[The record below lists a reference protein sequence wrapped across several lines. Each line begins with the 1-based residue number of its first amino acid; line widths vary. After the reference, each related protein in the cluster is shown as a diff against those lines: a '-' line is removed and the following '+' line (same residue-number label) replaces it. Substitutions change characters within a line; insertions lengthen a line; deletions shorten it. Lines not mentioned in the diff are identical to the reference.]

1 MLTNEQ
7 MPETKKR
14 KTKIKDEKFRKG
26 NMKRIISC
34 LFFGMCSIILSAQNK
49 KAVPIIFDSDMGPD
63 YDDVGAITMLHTFAD
78 NGDAKIL
85 ATMAST
91 KYECVAC
98 VFSVFNNYFKR
109 NDIPIGVPKGNA
121 VMLRD
126 FQHWTDSI
134 IAKYPHKI
142 KTNDDAEDAVEL
154 YRKILSSQP
163 AHSVTIVTTGFLT
176 NLSALLKTGKD
187 KYSEL
192 DGKSLVA
199 EKVKQLVCMAGRFPK
214 GYEFNVDKDIPASQ
228 NVFDNW
234 PTNIIFSGFEIGMK
248 IKVGLPLIHNDEIK
262 NSPVKDVFKISIPLT
277 KEDSLG
283 RMSWDET
290 AVLVAVKG
298 FEPYYHLHYG
308 HIKVADDG
316 KNSWLDEG
324 KVQSYLVESE
334 DSKKVQDFINEL
346 IMHQPK

>member
-1 MLTNEQ
+1 
-7 MPETKKR
+7 
-14 KTKIKDEKFRKG
+14 
-26 NMKRIISC
+26 MKRIIFC
-34 LFFGMCSIILSAQNK
+34 LLFLACSIILSAQNK
-49 KAVPIIFDSDMGPD
+49 RPVAIIFDSDMGPD
-63 YDDVGAITMLHTFAD
+63 YDDVGAITMLHAFAD

-109 NDIPIGVPKGNA
+109 SDIPVGVPKRNA

-176 NLSALLKTGKD
+176 NLSNLLKTGKD
-187 KYSEL
+187 KYSDL

-199 EKVKQLVCMAGRFPK
+199 EKVKQLVCMAGRFPE

-248 IKVGLPLIHNDEIK
+248 IKVGLPLIHNDELK
-262 NSPVKDVFKISIPLT
+262 NSPVKDVFMISIPMA
-277 KEDSLG
+277 KEDSAG

-316 KNSWLDEG
+316 KNSWDNGNKLHT
-324 KVQSYLVESE
+324 YLVESE
-334 DSKKVQDFINEL
+334 DPKKIQDLINEL